1 MTSETFLWYDFE
13 TFGADPRRDRPAQ
26 FAALRTD
33 ADLNIIGEPEVFYCR
48 PADDMLPQPAACR
61 ITGITPQTAARRGL
75 PENEFAARIFELMSV
90 PGTCVVGYNNF
101 RFDDEVTRH
110 LFWRNFF
117 DPYSRE
123 YANGNSRFDLIDL
136 LRMTRA
142 LRPDGIAWPDYE
154 DGRPSFRL
162 EDIAAANG
170 MDTANAHDA
179 LADVEA
185 TIAVARL
192 VRKYNPKLWQW
203 ALGLRRKH
211 VVAELLH
218 KKRPLIHS
226 SSRYPAQPGC
236 NTAAVLP
243 LCPHPQIASQW
254 LVWNLGVDPTPFLEF
269 DEEMLADL
277 YWTPSA
283 DLPED
288 LERIPVKLVRTNR
301 CPMISPLG
309 VLDTESS
316 RRLAIDHRH
325 IETHARQIERQPDFV
340 ERLAA
345 IFAVPREFSD
355 TDPEI
360 DLYGG
365 FPPPGDQRM
374 YPRIRSQSPQALAEL
389 ATPFSDER
397 LNELLFRYRAR
408 LWPET
413 LDADERDRWTE
424 YRRRRLLD
432 DPELGSIRWPEYRE
446 ALARMTAELPQET
459 DLLADLAEW
468 PEQIGLRQLAET
480 MNQ

>member
-1 MTSETFLWYDFE
+1 MTAETFLWYDFE

-33 ADLNIIGEPEVFYCR
+33 SDLNIIGDPEVFYCR
-48 PADDMLPQPAACR
+48 PADDVLPQPAACL
-61 ITGITPQTAARRGL
+61 ITGITPQTAMDRGL
-75 PENEFAARIFELMSV
+75 PENEFAARIFDLMSV

-101 RFDDEVTRH
+101 RFDDEVTRY

-142 LRPDGIAWPDYE
+142 LRPDGIEWPDHE

-192 VRKYNPKLWQW
+192 VRTHNPKLWQW
-203 ALGLRRKH
+203 ALKLRQKH
-211 VVAELLH
+211 AVSELLS
-218 KKRPLIHS
+218 KGRPLVHA
-226 SSRYPAQPGC
+226 SSRYPAVPGC

-254 LVWNLGVDPTPFLEF
+254 LVWNLDVDPEPFLEF
-269 DEEMLADL
+269 DEETLADL

-288 LERIPVKLVRTNR
+288 LERVPVKLVRTNR

-309 VLDTESS
+309 VLDAESS
-316 RRLAIDHRH
+316 RRLQIDQRRLR
-325 IETHARQIERQPDFV
+325 THATLLQQQPEFMA
-340 ERLAA
+340 RLAG
-345 IFAVPREFSD
+345 IFAAPREFSD
-355 TDPEI
+355 TDPEL

-374 YPRIRSQSPQALAEL
+374 YPRIRDLSAKEL
-389 ATPFSDER
+389 AGLETPFTDER

-408 LWPET
+408 LWPES
-413 LDADERDRWTE
+413 LDADERARWNDF
-424 YRRRRLLD
+424 RRRRLID
-432 DPELGSIRWPEYRE
+432 DPDLGSIRWPEYRE
-446 ALARMTAELPQET
+446 LLEKMGTESPQEAE
-459 DLLADLAEW
+459 LLADLGSW
-468 PEQIGLRQLAET
+468 PERIGLHTLCGT
-480 MNQ
+480 NNQ